1 MFFLFKKIIW
11 IFFIYIGIIN
21 GGRIVGNIIRRH
33 NTLEYVEIPG
43 SLNEVMIKKYIRDE
57 VKKFVGNFR
66 QQNKVNYKTILNS
79 IPNEQ
84 WVIANKNN
92 LIYCEKDKEL
102 FLEDNDF
109 IKNKKLI
116 SISPGGLKGF
126 YELGVLSYIKDN
138 YNMENYIFSG
148 ASAGAWNALFMCFK
162 NDTKQFV
169 FNLLSDY
176 KLSQVKSINE
186 LECYLKYKLLV
197 QYNSTDFD
205 LRRLFIGVTTLQNFR
220 PVTNIFSDFD
230 NLEDAINCC
239 IASSHIPLITG
250 GLTSRY
256 HNKYVFDG
264 GFSKYPYLNFT
275 ENVLHITPGMWK
287 KLNNKNNQFLDKFAS
302 LDIIIELFLI
312 TKKKNYMQLFDYGYQ
327 DAKIHKPLLDNI
339 FLNKENQTNTNKVD
353 GTNERYHSDV
363 DPNVDL
369 NVDVVVN
376 LSKDND
382 SY

>member
-1 MFFLFKKIIW
+1 MYFLFNMFLWTFVLYIH
-11 IFFIYIGIIN
+11 FIN
-21 GGRIVGNIIRRH
+21 SGRIVGNIIRRY
-33 NTLEYVEIPG
+33 NSLESTKLRESV
-43 SLNEVMIKKYIRDE
+43 DE
-57 VKKFVGNFR
+57 FSNVISNF
-66 QQNKVNYKTILNS
+66 NS
-79 IPNEQ
+79 NFNAKINEQ
-84 WVIANKNN
+84 LIITNKNN
-92 LIYCEKDKEL
+92 LVYCEKDKEL
-102 FLEDNDF
+102 FLEYNEF

-162 NDTKQFV
+162 NDTKVFV

-176 KLSQVKSINE
+176 KLLQVKNINE
-186 LECYLKYKLLV
+186 LEYYLKYKLLTK
-197 QYNSTDFD
+197 YNSNDFD
-205 LRRLFIGVTTLQNFR
+205 LRRLFIGVTTLKNFK
-220 PVTNIFSDFD
+220 PVTNIFSDFN
-230 NLEDAINCC
+230 NLDDAINCC

-250 GLTSRY
+250 GITNRY
-256 HNKYVFDG
+256 HNKYAFDG

-287 KLNNKNNQFLDKFAS
+287 KLNNQDNKFLNKFAS

-312 TKKKNYMQLFDYGYQ
+312 AKKKNYMQLFDYGYQ

-339 FLNKENQTNTNKVD
+339 FL
-353 GTNERYHSDV
+353 DV
-363 DPNVDL
+363 ISIKPEEPEELNNIDL
-369 NVDVVVN
+369 QN
-376 LSKDND
+376 DND

>member
-1 MFFLFKKIIW
+1 MYFLFNKFLW
-11 IFFIYIGIIN
+11 IFFVCIEFIN
-21 GGRIVGNIIRRH
+21 SGRIVGNIIRRYNSMECKKLQPSSYEFTNIISNL
-33 NTLEYVEIPG
+33 NT
-43 SLNEVMIKKYIRDE
+43 
-57 VKKFVGNFR
+57 NFYT
-66 QQNKVNYKTILNS
+66 KL
-79 IPNEQ
+79 NEQ

-126 YELGVLSYIKDN
+126 YELGILSYIKDN

-148 ASAGAWNALFMCFK
+148 ASAGAWNALFMCHK
-162 NDTKQFV
+162 NDTKMFV

-176 KLSQVKSINE
+176 KLLQVKSINE
-186 LECYLKYKLLV
+186 LEYYLKYKLLTK
-197 QYNSTDFD
+197 YNSNDFD
-205 LRRLFIGVTTLQNFR
+205 LRRLFIGVTTLKNFK
-220 PVTNIFSDFD
+220 PVTNIFSDFT

-250 GLTSRY
+250 GITNRY

-287 KLNNKNNQFLDKFAS
+287 KLNNQENQILNKFAS

-339 FLNKENQTNTNKVD
+339 FLDVNNEKNDIVNDKSNIENDQTNKLSPSSV
-353 GTNERYHSDV
+353 EE
-363 DPNVDL
+363 L
-369 NVDVVVN
+369 NDID

-382 SY
+382 SF

>member
-1 MFFLFKKIIW
+1 MFFLFKKFIW

-33 NTLEYVEIPG
+33 NILDNAQFLNNLDEIT
-43 SLNEVMIKKYIRDE
+43 IKNFI
-57 VKKFVGNFR
+57 GNFHK
-66 QQNKVNYKTILNS
+66 QNKVNYKNMLNAIS
-79 IPNEQ
+79 NEKMNEQ
-84 WVIANKNN
+84 WIITNKNN

-169 FNLLSDY
+169 FSLLSDY
-176 KLSQVKSINE
+176 KLSQVKSVNE
-186 LECYLKYKLLV
+186 LEYYLKYKLLL

-205 LRRLFIGVTTLQNFR
+205 LRRLFIGVTTLKNFR
-220 PVTNIFSDFD
+220 PVTNIFSDFN

-250 GLTSRY
+250 GLTNRY

-287 KLNNKNNQFLDKFAS
+287 KLNNKDKTFLNKFAS

-312 TKKKNYMQLFDYGYQ
+312 TKEKNYMQLFDYGYQ
-327 DAKIHKPLLDNI
+327 DAKLHKPLLNNI
-339 FLNKENQTNTNKVD
+339 FLDINNEKNDDNNNNNTSSIE
-353 GTNERYHSDV
+353 TNELSGSYIEEQNDR
-363 DPNVDL
+363 DL
-369 NVDVVVN
+369 
-376 LSKDND
+376 LKDND

>member
-1 MFFLFKKIIW
+1 MFFLWF
-11 IFFIYIGIIN
+11 FFIYIGFIN
-21 GGRIVGNIIRRH
+21 GSRIVGSITRRY
-33 NTLEYVEIPG
+33 NTLDNAQF
-43 SLNEVMIKKYIRDE
+43 LNNVDE
-57 VKKFVGNFR
+57 VTIKNFVRNFHKE
-66 QQNKVNYKTILNS
+66 NKVNYKNMLNAIS
-79 IPNEQ
+79 NEKMNEQ
-84 WVIANKNN
+84 WVITNKNN

-148 ASAGAWNALFMCFK
+148 ASAGAWNALFMSFK

-176 KLSQVKSINE
+176 KLSQVKNINE
-186 LECYLKYKLLV
+186 LEYYLKYKLLV

-220 PVTNIFSDFD
+220 PVTNIFSDFN

-250 GLTSRY
+250 GLTNRY

-287 KLNNKNNQFLDKFAS
+287 KLNNKNKQFLNKFAS

-339 FLNKENQTNTNKVD
+339 FLDKENQTINSNNDADNTSNTYERSHLDIDFDVGVD
-353 GTNERYHSDV
+353 
-363 DPNVDL
+363 
-369 NVDVVVN
+369 

>member
-1 MFFLFKKIIW
+1 MWILFTNFAKS
-11 IFFIYIGIIN
+11 
-21 GGRIVGNIIRRH
+21 GRIVGKISGKSNLRQSPMQLQRDSQCII
-33 NTLEYVEIPG
+33 T
-43 SLNEVMIKKYIRDE
+43 
-57 VKKFVGNFR
+57 
-66 QQNKVNYKTILNS
+66 
-79 IPNEQ
+79 
-84 WVIANKNN
+84 NKNN
-92 LIYCEKDKEL
+92 LVYCEKDKEL
-102 FLEDNDF
+102 FLEDNNF

-148 ASAGAWNALFMCFK
+148 ASAGAWNALFMCHK
-162 NDTKQFV
+162 NDTKMFV

-176 KLSQVKSINE
+176 KLLQVKSIY
-186 LECYLKYKLLV
+186 YLKYKLLTK
-197 QYNSTDFD
+197 YNSNDFD
-205 LRRLFIGVTTLQNFR
+205 LRRLFIGVTTLKNFK
-220 PVTNIFSDFD
+220 PVTNIFSDFT

-250 GLTSRY
+250 GITNRY

-287 KLNNKNNQFLDKFAS
+287 KLNNQENQILNKFAS

-339 FLNKENQTNTNKVD
+339 FLDVNNEKNDIVNDKSNIENDQTNKLSPSSV
-353 GTNERYHSDV
+353 EE
-363 DPNVDL
+363 L
-369 NVDVVVN
+369 NDID

-382 SY
+382 SF